1 LWRIGGSSS
10 DEIKEIPSEEQ
21 VELEEAEDGLGRLTG
36 LGDELEIGEQQG
48 DT

>member
-1 LWRIGGSSS
+1 LWRIGGSSR
-10 DEIKEIPSEEQ
+10 DEIKEVAPEEQ
-21 VELEEAEDGLGRLTG
+21 VELEKAEDGLGRLTG